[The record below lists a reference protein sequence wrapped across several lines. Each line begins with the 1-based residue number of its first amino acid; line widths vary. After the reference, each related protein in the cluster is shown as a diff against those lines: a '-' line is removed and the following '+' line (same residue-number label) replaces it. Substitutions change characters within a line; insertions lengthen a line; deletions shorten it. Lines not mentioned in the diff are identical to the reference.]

1 MKNLARKSLVVF
13 GLMTMLSSFA
23 NEKVVTLKEKETNVT
38 HMRFENVL
46 RGSSLSIVDQYG
58 LVLYNEA
65 IKQNGDYSKGFDLT
79 TLPDGDYFFE
89 LNSEFKI
96 VVRPFNVHSNEV
108 VFDKNLEES
117 IYKPMLRTKDDL
129 VFVSRIA
136 MENTALSYK
145 IYYEDNYELVDA
157 VSFEEFEKVEKVY
170 DFSNSERGTYIFVF
184 QFDGRKYTKAIKI

>member
-1 MKNLARKSLVVF
+1 
-13 GLMTMLSSFA
+13 MTMLSSFA

-108 VFDKNLEES
+108 VFDKDLEES

-129 VFVSRIA
+129 VFVSRID

>member
-38 HMRFENVL
+38 HMKFENVL

>member
-1 MKNLARKSLVVF
+1 MKNLARKSLVVI
-13 GLMTMLSSFA
+13 GLITVLSSFA
-23 NEKVVTLKEKETNVT
+23 NEKVGTLKEKETNVT

-46 RGSSLSIVDQYG
+46 RGASLSIVDEYG

-89 LNSEFKI
+89 LNSEFRI

-117 IYKPMLRTKDDL
+117 I
-129 VFVSRIA
+129 
-136 MENTALSYK
+136 
-145 IYYEDNYELVDA
+145 
-157 VSFEEFEKVEKVY
+157 
-170 DFSNSERGTYIFVF
+170 
-184 QFDGRKYTKAIKI
+184 

>member
-129 VFVSRIA
+129 VFVSRID